1 MTLPDQKQTAKSRF
15 DHFVECAIWS
25 SIAVGMWIYS
35 FAFDREMSTFALGP
49 VAWPRA
55 VLVLIIVAAVG
66 ALIADWRARQHQTD
80 PATTGAADVAP
91 DTMDGAARLRLLAAI
106 LLPLVYVW
114 LLPRAG
120 YFATTPFFLAAYMYV
135 LGISSWRMIA
145 LTTAVTYMLLLLL
158 FSKLLYIPL
167 PTGIWPGF
175 YDFSNWLLIFL
186 RSW

>member
-1 MTLPDQKQTAKSRF
+1 MTLPDQKQTARSRF
-15 DHFVECAIWS
+15 NHFVECAIWL

-35 FAFDREMSTFALGP
+35 FAFDRELSTFALGP

-55 VLVLIIVAAVG
+55 VLVLIIVAAIG
-66 ALIADWRARQHQTD
+66 ALIADWRARQLQSN
-80 PATTGAADVAP
+80 PATAGSPDVAS
-91 DTMDGAARLRLLAAI
+91 DTMVGAARLRLLAAI

-120 YFATTPFFLAAYMYV
+120 YFVTTPFFLAAYMYV
-135 LGISSWRMIA
+135 LGISSWRTIV
-145 LTTAVTYMLLLLL
+145 LTTAVAYVLLLLL

-175 YDFSNWLLIFL
+175 YDFSNWLLVFL
-186 RSW
+186 RNW